1 MTFRQVSLFI
11 AFIALL
17 FISVLFIACGE
28 DKPTDLHLVPGT
40 IPAVHA
46 GDGGYFTV
54 TVRIPGNAH
63 IYANPRGPGTG
74 KATTVFTESPD
85 GIGTGK
91 PVFERGTRYVAPG
104 EREHVNIYEESTSIT
119 IPFSTA
125 SSLPVDM
132 YSVEV
137 TIDALLCDEGACI
150 PLRKTI
156 IQEISVIPPE
166 KPATVFDNERIQ
178 SADAPRVAPET
189 KDAAVKSDEPVTI
202 EGLKTRYLHTS
213 PVNTILTAIIFGII
227 AGFILNFMPCV
238 LPVVSLKVM
247 SIITHAGKDRRQ
259 VTLMGLL
266 FAGGI
271 LASFTALAALATFA
285 GYNWGEL
292 FQQQWFL
299 VAMITIIFAMALSMF
314 GVFTFNVPS
323 FAAGSADHEGNPYLD
338 SFLKGLLATLLA
350 TPCSGPFLGG
360 TLAWAMLQP
369 PYVIFVIFM
378 SIGAGMALPY
388 LVLTLRPQLMRYIPA
403 PGNWMITFEHI
414 MAFLLGATVIY
425 LLGILDPG
433 SRYSMLWFLFFVS
446 LGLWQYGRY
455 AGPGQP
461 ARKRLVSL
469 VILLLIITMG
479 EVVSFR
485 YLSSPGSATPQ
496 AAIKSDTFS
505 IDALND
511 NRNIG
516 IITLVKF
523 TADWCPNCR
532 LVEAT
537 SLNTEQVRE
546 ALSRYNAR
554 VLTAD
559 LTQKNPEAES
569 LLEKLGSRSIPFL
582 AVFPP
587 GDDFFRPFGL
597 RDIYSEEEVLEA
609 IRKAA
614 VTQTFNGSG
623 TELPD
628 MQEIIIK

>member
-1 MTFRQVSLFI
+1 MTFRQVSRLI
-11 AFIALL
+11 TAITVLL
-17 FISVLFIACGE
+17 VSVLLTACSE
-28 DKPTDLHLVPGT
+28 DKLTDLHLIPGT
-40 IPAVHA
+40 MPAVHA
-46 GDGGYFTV
+46 GDEGYFTV
-54 TVRIPGNAH
+54 TVKIPGNAH
-63 IYANPRGPGTG
+63 IYANPKGPGTG
-74 KATTVFTESPD
+74 KATMVFTESPD
-85 GIGTGK
+85 GIGVTK
-91 PVFERGTRYVAPG
+91 PVFESGTRYMAPG
-104 EREHVNIYEESTSIT
+104 EGKHVNIYEESTSIT

-125 SSLPVDM
+125 SSLPVGQ

-137 TIDALLCDEGACI
+137 TVDALLCDEGACI

-156 IQEISVIPPE
+156 TQKISVVPPE

-178 SADAPRVAPET
+178 SADTTRVAVET
-189 KDAAVKSDEPVTI
+189 KDAAVKSDDPVTI
-202 EGLKTRYLHTS
+202 DGLKTRYLHTS

-247 SIITHAGKDRRQ
+247 SIITHAGKNRRQ

-266 FAGGI
+266 FSGGI

-323 FAAGSADHEGNPYLD
+323 FAARSAEHEGNPYLD

-388 LVLTLRPQLMRYIPA
+388 LVLTARPGLMRYIPA

-479 EVVSFR
+479 EVISFR
-485 YLSSPGSATPQ
+485 YLSSPESAASQ
-496 AAIKSDTFS
+496 ATIESDTFS
-505 IDALND
+505 IDTLSLN
-511 NRNIG
+511 REKG

-537 SLNTEQVRE
+537 SLNTEQVKE

-554 VLTAD
+554 LLTAD

-569 LLEKLGSRSIPFL
+569 LLQQLGSRSIPFL

-609 IRKAA
+609 IRKSA
-614 VTQTFNGSG
+614 VTQPFDGSDR
-623 TELPD
+623 ELPD

>member
-1 MTFRQVSLFI
+1 MLNQGSRI
-11 AFIALL
+11 ATVLTVLL
-17 FISVLFIACGE
+17 LSAVFTACAGNEIEDLTLIS
-28 DKPTDLHLVPGT
+28 GT

-46 GDGGYFTV
+46 GNKGYFIITLK
-54 TVRIPGNAH
+54 IPDNTH
-63 IYANPRGPGTG
+63 IYANPKGPGTG
-74 KATTVFTESPD
+74 RATMAFTETPD
-85 GIGTGK
+85 RIGTGK
-91 PVFERGTRYVAPG
+91 PIFEKGSRYVSPG
-104 EREHVNIYEESTSIT
+104 EKKHVYIYEESTSIT

-125 SSLPVDM
+125 PSTPVGL
-132 YSVEV
+132 YTVEV
-137 TIDALLCDEGACI
+137 TVDALLCDQGACI

-156 IQEISVIPPE
+156 TQEISVVPPE
-166 KPATVFDNERIQ
+166 KPATSFSEQGLHNEGATGAATQ
-178 SADAPRVAPET
+178 KDVSADSNS
-189 KDAAVKSDEPVTI
+189 DVKI
-202 EGLKTRYLHTS
+202 EGFTTRYLHTS
-213 PVNTILTAIIFGII
+213 PVDTILTAILFGII

-247 SIITHAGKDRRQ
+247 SIITHAGKNRRQ

-299 VAMITIIFAMALSMF
+299 VAMITIIFALSLSMF
-314 GVFTFNVPS
+314 GVFTLNVPS
-323 FAAGSADHEGNPYLD
+323 FAVRAADQKGNPYLD

-378 SIGAGMALPY
+378 SIGTGMALPY
-388 LVLTLRPQLMRYIPA
+388 LVLTLRPELMRYIPA
-403 PGNWMITFEHI
+403 PGNWMVTFEHI
-414 MAFLLGATVIY
+414 MAFLLGGTAIY
-425 LLGILDPG
+425 LIGILDPG

-461 ARKRLVSL
+461 VRKRLVSL
-469 VILLLIITMG
+469 VILLLIITAG
-479 EVVSFR
+479 EIISFR
-485 YLSSPGSATPQ
+485 YLSFTGPTGSQ
-496 AAIKSDTFS
+496 AMMESDEFS
-505 IDALND
+505 IDQLYR
-511 NRNIG
+511 NREKG
-516 IITLVKF
+516 MITLVKF

-537 SLNTEQVRE
+537 SLNTEQVKE

-554 VLTAD
+554 LLTAD
-559 LTQKNPEAES
+559 LTRKNQEAEA
-569 LLEKLGSRSIPFL
+569 LLRQLGSRSIPFL
-582 AVFPP
+582 AVFPT
-587 GDDFFRPFGL
+587 GDGFFKPFGL
-597 RDIYSEEEVLEA
+597 RDMYSEEEVLEA

-614 VTQTFNGSG
+614 ITQNLNGSG
-623 TELPD
+623 SELPH
-628 MQEIIIK
+628 MQQITIE